1 MTDFTTLIQDWYRRS
16 KRELPWRLTNDPY
29 KIWISE
35 VILQQ
40 TRVEQGLFYYEK
52 FIFNYPDVK
61 SLANASED
69 EVLNLWQGLG
79 YYSRARNM
87 HFSAKMIL
95 TDFGGVFPKTYKEVR
110 SLKGVGDYTAA
121 AITSIAY
128 NLPHAVV
135 DGNVYRVLSR
145 VYKISEAIDSGAGK
159 KIFAEVAAE
168 ILDKK
173 NPGNHNQ
180 ALMEIGSLVCTPQN
194 PKCNA
199 CPINQLCLSGA
210 DQTFASY
217 PVKKGKTKITTRH
230 FHYLFVTDGKKTVLK
245 KRSEKDI
252 WIGLYDFRLLES
264 SLPEKDI
271 LKEIKSLK
279 PIDVKKDGFFKHVL
293 SHQKIEA
300 NFWHVRVK
308 KLVANKGEVLV
319 NIKDLDDYPMPRLL
333 IRYLESSPTHTK
345 D

>member
-1 MTDFTTLIQDWYRRS
+1 VDFSTSIQSWYRLN
-16 KRELPWRLTNDPY
+16 KRDLPWRAVNDPY
-29 KIWISE
+29 KIWLSE

-40 TRVEQGLFYYEK
+40 TRVEQGTPYYLK
-52 FIFNYPDVK
+52 FIKAFPTVEQ
-61 SLANASED
+61 LANASED
-69 EVLNLWQGLG
+69 KVLNLWQGLG
-79 YYSRARNM
+79 YYSRARNL
-87 HFSAKMIL
+87 HHAAKTISSHYK
-95 TDFGGVFPKTYKEVR
+95 GKFPKSFEEIR
-110 SLKGVGDYTAA
+110 ALKGIGDYTAS
-121 AITSIAY
+121 AIASIAF

-145 VYKISEAIDSGAGK
+145 AYKISEAIDSGAGK

-194 PKCNA
+194 PKCTT
-199 CPINQLCLSGA
+199 CPINHLCLSGA
-210 DQTFASY
+210 DQTYGLY

-230 FHYLFVTDGKKTVLK
+230 FHYLVVTDGKKTVLK

-252 WIGLYDFRLLES
+252 WTGLYDFRLLES
-264 SLPEKDI
+264 SSPEKDI
-271 LKEIKSLK
+271 LKEIESLK
-279 PIDVKKDGFFKHVL
+279 PIDVKKDGFFKHIL

-300 NFWHVRVK
+300 TFWHVRVK
-308 KLVANKGEVLV
+308 KLVAREGEVLV
-319 NIKDLDDYPMPRLL
+319 NIKELDDYPMPRLL
-333 IRYLESSPTHTK
+333 IRYLESSPAHTK